1 MAFRDEAST
10 GHVAW
15 EASPRGVGMR
25 VRGVVLMIV
34 AVLACVGLCVPA
46 RAVDGVDWRIE
57 DMGVR
62 DAWASGVTGR
72 GVTVAVIDGQVV
84 EDHPSLA
91 GADVEYRFVMVG
103 GGTSCRGAR
112 DSSLSMSVDDPTVS
126 TADGL
131 YATHGTATVG
141 LIAGTGEGY
150 DGGMGYQGVAPGAHV
165 IAYPDELATKGT
177 LDGMACVSDDDN
189 GAHPLVVGALED
201 AVSSGARVVN
211 MSFVIDGI
219 DNWDFAAAALHA
231 LRHGVVLVSGRN
243 NTTTAGMY
251 DLVGVPGTNN
261 YFPGEVT
268 VNSAGRDGTVSK
280 LSDTMDGNVSVLS
293 PGVGVPTGETGRTSE
308 RKMAYGEGGTSS
320 AAADLTGY
328 LALVFQKWPGVTGNQ
343 VLQSLVRNTRGNT
356 SGEAVLDPAHR
367 RGFGM
372 VDPARL
378 LSTDPSVY
386 PDVNPL
392 LEWAVKASDRH
403 GETRGMYTG
412 DYSTLDEYSIR
423 EFDPFSPEGDYIDC
437 TSLCGAIGAEYRRQV
452 EAWARVEECRK
463 DGGKDCMQYSATA
476 TADKADEDAG
486 WVPAG
491 SSSKSSSRWSG
502 VPGWVGPVA
511 AVGGIVFAVIL
522 ARRKRKTKTGMST
535 VASAGPAP
543 ITANTR
549 PNAIIGYTELKNS
562 EVRVDPRTHR
572 NR

>member
-1 MAFRDEAST
+1 MSMVMHDDES
-10 GHVAW
+10 VALSGAVECARMEPW
-15 EASPRGVGMR
+15 ERPARGR
-25 VRGVVLMIV
+25 VRVWLWRVVLVV
-34 AVLACVGLCVPA
+34 AAVVVACGLCVPA

-72 GVTVAVIDGQVV
+72 GVTVAVIDDQVV

-91 GADVEYRFVMVG
+91 GVDVEYRFVMVG

-131 YATHGTATVG
+131 YVTHGTHMVG

-150 DGGMGYQGVAPGAHV
+150 DGGLGFQGVAPGAHV
-165 IAYPDELATKGT
+165 IAYPNQLADEGS
-177 LDGMACVSDDDN
+177 LDAGMACVSDDDN
-189 GAHPLVVGALED
+189 GANPLEVGALED

-211 MSFVIDGI
+211 MSFGLDGI

-231 LRHGVVLVSGRN
+231 LRHGVVLVSGRDN
-243 NTTTAGMY
+243 SSTAGMY

-268 VNSAGRDGTVSK
+268 VNSAGRDGVVSK
-280 LSDTMDGNVSVLS
+280 ESDVMDGNVSVLGA
-293 PGVGVPTGETGRTSE
+293 GVGVPVPATLRTSDRE
-308 RKMAYGEGGTSS
+308 VVLSEGGTSS

-328 LALVFQKWPGVTGNQ
+328 LALVFQKWPGATGNQ

-356 SGEAVLDPAHR
+356 SGEAVLDPEHR

-378 LSTDPSVY
+378 LSTDPSAY

-403 GETRGMYTG
+403 EETRGMYGEWKDGTSG
-412 DYSTLDEYSIR
+412 TS
-423 EFDPFSPEGDYIDC
+423 DPFSPEGDKIRC
-437 TSLCGAIGAEYRRQV
+437 TSLCGAIGAEYQRQA
-452 EAWARVEECRK
+452 EAWSKVEECRK

-486 WVPAG
+486 WVP
-491 SSSKSSSRWSG
+491 
-502 VPGWVGPVA
+502 
-511 AVGGIVFAVIL
+511 
-522 ARRKRKTKTGMST
+522 
-535 VASAGPAP
+535 
-543 ITANTR
+543 
-549 PNAIIGYTELKNS
+549 
-562 EVRVDPRTHR
+562 
-572 NR
+572 

>member
-1 MAFRDEAST
+1 T
-10 GHVAW
+10 
-15 EASPRGVGMR
+15 
-25 VRGVVLMIV
+25 
-34 AVLACVGLCVPA
+34 
-46 RAVDGVDWRIE
+46 
-57 DMGVR
+57 
-62 DAWASGVTGR
+62 
-72 GVTVAVIDGQVV
+72 QVV

-131 YATHGTATVG
+131 YVTHGTHMVG
-141 LIAGTGEGY
+141 LIAGTGVGY
-150 DGGMGYQGVAPGAHV
+150 DGGLGFQGVAPGAHV
-165 IAYPDELATKGT
+165 IAYPDELATEGT

-189 GAHPLVVGALED
+189 GAHPLVVGELED
-201 AVSSGARVVN
+201 AVASGARVVN
-211 MSFVIDGI
+211 MSFGLDGI
-219 DNWDFAAAALHA
+219 DNWDVAAAALHA
-231 LRHGVVLVSGRN
+231 LRHGVVLVSGRDN
-243 NTTTAGMY
+243 SSTAGMY

-268 VNSAGRDGTVSK
+268 VNSAGRDGSISK
-280 LSDTMDGNVSVLS
+280 ESDVMDGNVSVLGA
-293 PGVGVPTGETGRTSE
+293 GVGVPVPATLMTSDRE
-308 RKMAYGEGGTSS
+308 VVLSEGGTSS

-328 LALVFQKWPGVTGNQ
+328 LALVFQKWPGATGNQ

-378 LSTDPSVY
+378 LSTDPSAY

-403 GETRGMYTG
+403 EETRGMYTG
-412 DYSTLDEYSIR
+412 EYSG
-423 EFDPFSPEGDYIDC
+423 EYDTFVSDPFSPEGDYIDC
-437 TSLCGAIGAEYRRQV
+437 TSVCAMLDAEYRRQA
-452 EAWARVEECRK
+452 EAWAKVEECRK
-463 DGGKDCMQYSATA
+463 DGGKDCMQYSATS

-502 VPGWVGPVA
+502 VPGWVVPVA
-511 AVGGIVFAVIL
+511 GGVVLAVAGGVVFAVVVSRR
-522 ARRKRKTKTGMST
+522 RRKARAVPAGAVPAGPVPGVRPPAGLPAPMSRQP
-535 VASAGPAP
+535 GPAP
-543 ITANTR
+543 VQAYGPR
-549 PNAIIGYTELKNS
+549 PPAPG
-562 EVRVDPRTHR
+562 VPAPPRPPAPGASGPAR
-572 NR
+572 PADRPPLPRR